1 MKLSSVFIAAPA
13 AEKDVKVASVS
24 GTTKSLL
31 SYSLKER
38 RRREGAGGGLCRRD
52 ANIMGDPIKVIKE
65 QQ

>member
-13 AEKDVKVASVS
+13 SEKDVKVASVS

-38 RRREGAGGGLCRRD
+38 RRREGAGGLCRRD

>member
-13 AEKDVKVASVS
+13 AEKDVKVESVS

-38 RRREGAGGGLCRRD
+38 RRVLVDYAEEMQILWGILL
-52 ANIMGDPIKVIKE
+52 K
-65 QQ
+65 